1 MLLSFA
7 ETIIEVQAGA
17 HHSAFINRTNVLSVC
32 GNGSKGQLGLSESHL
47 RSSTSPNNLI
57 VFNPMQV
64 RDSVRKVACG
74 ESHTM
79 IIETDTESVL
89 VAGSNERFQLGDPTL
104 DKDYIQ
110 YEFEEV

>member
-1 MLLSFA
+1 
-7 ETIIEVQAGA
+7 
-17 HHSAFINRTNVLSVC
+17 
-32 GNGSKGQLGLSESHL
+32 
-47 RSSTSPNNLI
+47 
-57 VFNPMQV
+57 
-64 RDSVRKVACG
+64 
-74 ESHTM
+74 M